1 MFKKNFIK
9 ICNLKGTLP
18 TVVCKAIGLS
28 PSAFSQWSETTV
40 PRESTLYK
48 IADYL
53 GVTVEQLLA
62 DDPVVESKENLPSP
76 ENRHSI
82 TIRGRDGSVI
92 ECDLTDEQI
101 ELFKQ
106 MLKQMTEKK

>member
-62 DDPVVESKENLPSP
+62 DDPVVESKENPSQ
-76 ENRHSI
+76 ENSHSI

-92 ECDLTDEQI
+92 ESDLTDEQI
-101 ELFKQ
+101 ELITRMVEQFKG
-106 MLKQMTEKK
+106 K

>member
-1 MFKKNFIK
+1 MFWEKFILLCNKHGESPNSIAKQIGIASGTITNWKNGVQPRYSAVKK
-9 ICNLKGTLP
+9 
-18 TVVCKAIGLS
+18 LS
-28 PSAFSQWSETTV
+28 EYFGV
-40 PRESTLYK
+40 PV
-48 IADYL
+48 DYL
-53 GVTVEQLLA
+53 LE
-62 DDPVVESKENLPSP
+62 KENAPSP

-92 ECDLTDEQI
+92 ESDLTDEQI